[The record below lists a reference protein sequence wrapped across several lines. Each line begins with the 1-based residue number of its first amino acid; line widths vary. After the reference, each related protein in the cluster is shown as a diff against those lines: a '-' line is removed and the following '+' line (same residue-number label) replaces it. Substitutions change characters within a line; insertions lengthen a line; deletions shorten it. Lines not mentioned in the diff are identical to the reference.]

1 MDATA
6 TVLLLGR
13 LIFGGYFVMSGI
25 AHFRNHKA
33 MAQYAAAK
41 GTPAPTLAVLAT
53 GALMTAGGLSV
64 ITGILPI
71 LGLAALAVFLVG
83 VTPVMHAFWT
93 IQDPMTR
100 MAETVNFTK
109 NVALLGAVFALM
121 ALPRPWQW
129 SLPLGA

>member
-25 AHFRNHKA
+25 AHFRNRKA

-41 GTPAPTLAVLAT
+41 GAPASTLAVLAT
-53 GALMTAGGLSV
+53 GALLAAGGLSV

-93 IQDPMTR
+93 IQDPMMR